1 MANNEIV
8 KLGEALEILENA
20 RQAIEK
26 SDKSEQT
33 KARLHKALSDAQDL
47 EYAHA
52 EEQAR
57 KSWIKGER
65 KNPDV
70 MVARSAE
77 YTKNANGERK
87 TRMRSGHYSP
97 KTSDEKVAASIARH
111 NNKKTNEALDLLEQ
125 IYDYAENLFELD
137 YEEKQN
143 ISPNKVSKVKKDKD
157 GNEVEVVSVADEL
170 FPHEGN
176 AKQQFNQKI
185 LDKIND
191 MIEGSGSLEDL
202 IQFVRKGAPI
212 RKTAHESY
220 EEAIRLLEAIV
231 SEDKNIFGK
240 ETGKGDLLNDVD
252 TALGSP
258 VKKAVSK
265 IKNSAHESYEE
276 VLSLLEELINE
287 VSYNR
292 LKQAAAN
299 SIPLRKA
306 QRDRAKDIYANS
318 TSKPYSD
325 REQKELAN
333 LKRTTNRLEHAQ
345 SLGGHTGS
353 ATFYEPSDK
362 KSKALDNVKRYEK
375 LNKSQQRDE
384 LSSFKQDRKYN
395 K

>member
-8 KLGEALEILENA
+8 KLGEALEILENV

-52 EEQAR
+52 DEQAR

-97 KTSDEKVAASIARH
+97 KTEGEKVAASIKRH
-111 NNKKTNEALDLLEQ
+111 DKKTNGALDLLEQ

-202 IQFVRKGAPI
+202 IQFVRKGAPV
-212 RKTAHESY
+212 RKT
-220 EEAIRLLEAIV
+220 
-231 SEDKNIFGK
+231 
-240 ETGKGDLLNDVD
+240 
-252 TALGSP
+252 
-258 VKKAVSK
+258 
-265 IKNSAHESYEE
+265 AHESYEE

-287 VSYNR
+287 VSSKFTGPKLEKGNEKAKEKDEETVKI
-292 LKQAAAN
+292 LADSSKTEKEKDEAAKKNAEYQC
-299 SIPLRKA
+299 KA
-306 QRDRAKDIYANS
+306 VNVTNKVTDYHIN
-318 TSKPYSD
+318 
-325 REQKELAN
+325 QKET
-333 LKRTTNRLEHAQ
+333 K
-345 SLGGHTGS
+345 
-353 ATFYEPSDK
+353 
-362 KSKALDNVKRYEK
+362 
-375 LNKSQQRDE
+375 
-384 LSSFKQDRKYN
+384 
-395 K
+395 